1 MLRYIVSKIVEEIV
15 KSPQN
20 KRFIDGLPDGL
31 KDAYK
36 DHDKDGVINYLD
48 KDVDPATKAEWKRG
62 FKEYASG
69 KGDFKQD
76 VWDNSKTDS
85 VYNKVDR
92 EVLSSGVA
100 TYVRGVIFVIVAGY
114 IIISLILRS

>member
-20 KRFIDGLPDGL
+20 KRFFDGMPDGL

-48 KDVDPATKAEWKRG
+48 KDVDVATRDQWSKGIR
-62 FKEYASG
+62 EYTMG
-69 KGDFKQD
+69 QGDFKQNA
-76 VWDNSKTDS
+76 WDNSKTDS
-85 VYNKVDR
+85 VYNKLDR
-92 EVLSSGVA
+92 EVLSSGVG
-100 TYVRGVIFVIVAGY
+100 TYVRGFVFVAFVAYIVV
-114 IIISLILRS
+114 SLILK